1 MNFKEMVERDRAI
14 FLNLDEFGEEHRIDG
29 KTITV
34 VVDAN
39 ALKER
44 QGGNELSVAES
55 SLLIYAAVEDLPTP
69 KAPGAGM
76 NVDGREYIVDDWS
89 VDMGIATVALS
100 QTRQV

>member
-1 MNFKEMVERDRAI
+1 MNFKETVARDRAL
-14 FLNLDEFGEEHRIDG
+14 FLNPDEFGEEHRIDG
-29 KTITV
+29 KMVTV
-34 VVDAN
+34 VLDDN

-44 QGGNELSVAES
+44 QGGAELSVAES

-89 VDMGIATVALS
+89 IDMGIATVAL
-100 QTRQV
+100 RQNRQI

>member
-1 MNFKEMVERDRAI
+1 MSFKEMVARDRAL

-29 KTITV
+29 KMVTV
-34 VVDAN
+34 VLDDN

-44 QGGNELSVAES
+44 QGGAELSVAES

-89 VDMGIATVALS
+89 IDMGIATVAL
-100 QTRQV
+100 RQNRQI

>member
-1 MNFKEMVERDRAI
+1 MSFKEMVARDRAL

-29 KTITV
+29 RKVTV
-34 VVDAN
+34 VLDDN

-44 QGGNELSVAES
+44 QGGAELSVAES

-89 VDMGIATVALS
+89 IDMGIATVAL
-100 QTRQV
+100 RQNRQI